1 VADLGGHSVTESDWE
16 AAWAP
21 YDEATYA
28 AALAAVGPDDV
39 IIDIGAGDLRLAR
52 RLAAVVRHVY
62 AVERRADILKLAL
75 GGGLEIREWRLGID
89 NLHSPISNLTV
100 ICADARIWPF
110 PTDVTAGVLLMR
122 HCRHFGPYVAKLRAA
137 GARKLITNA
146 RWGMGVEVMD
156 LRPGLAWEVARR
168 TPGWYACVCGA
179 VGFIEGPADQVPD
192 WDEVRPV
199 ETCERCQPSA
209 DLGLSDIL
217 RHNSLK

>member
-1 VADLGGHSVTESDWE
+1 MADLGGHSVTEIDWE

-28 AALAAVGPDDV
+28 ATLAAVGPDDV
-39 IIDIGAGDLRLAR
+39 VIDIGAGDLRLAR

-62 AVERRADILKLAL
+62 AVERRADILKLAFS
-75 GGGLEIREWRLGID
+75 GPGPNRRHRLPLPK
-89 NLHSPISNLTV
+89 NLSV
-100 ICADARIWPF
+100 ICADARVWPF
-110 PTDVTAGVLLMR
+110 PAGVTAGVLLMR
-122 HCRHFGPYVAKLRAA
+122 HCRHVGLYVAKLRAA
-137 GARKLITNA
+137 GAHKLITNA

-192 WDEVRPV
+192 WGQVRQV
-199 ETCERCQPSA
+199 EECERCRPLVN
-209 DLGLSDIL
+209 LGL
-217 RHNSLK
+217 

>member
-62 AVERRADILKLAL
+62 AVERRADILKLASS
-75 GGGLEIREWRLGID
+75 GPGSDRRQGLPLPH
-89 NLHSPISNLTV
+89 NLSV
-100 ICADARIWPF
+100 ICADARVWPF

-122 HCRHFGPYVAKLRAA
+122 HCRHFGLYVAKLRAA

-192 WDEVRPV
+192 WDEVRQV
-199 ETCERCQPSA
+199 EECERCRPAA

-217 RHNSLK
+217 RYSTDYL

>member
-1 VADLGGHSVTESDWE
+1 MADLGGHPLTEIDWE

-28 AALAAVGPDDV
+28 AALAAVGPDDMV
-39 IIDIGAGDLRLAR
+39 IDIGAGDLRLAR
-52 RLAAVVRHVY
+52 RLAAVARHVY
-62 AVERRADILKLAL
+62 AIERRADILNLAFSGPGSDRQPGSPL
-75 GGGLEIREWRLGID
+75 PD
-89 NLHSPISNLTV
+89 NLSV
-100 ICADARIWPF
+100 ICADARDWPF
-110 PTDVTAGVLLMR
+110 PAGVTAGVLLMR
-122 HCRHFGPYVAKLRAA
+122 HCRHFGLYVAKLRAA

-192 WDEVRPV
+192 WEAVRQV
-199 ETCERCQPSA
+199 ETCEHCRSMA
-209 DLGLSDIL
+209 DLGLLDRL
-217 RHNSLK
+217 GHNSLK